1 MQLSMILDLVLLVVL
16 AGSAFFY
23 ARRGF
28 AAGIV
33 QMVGSLIS
41 LVTASVAASRISPAV
56 FENFFKNSL
65 VEKTRQMLENQNG
78 ADLETLVERFAG
90 FLPDSLKQ
98 NIIQAAGGLLDT
110 AAPNAALTVVENVI
124 APLLVPIISIVVF
137 FVTFALCRLI
147 ISLVVAMLTIVNR
160 IPLVGSLNRLL
171 GFVTGLGAG
180 AVNVFI
186 LLCAAWALVVIMG
199 GNNSAWNEQMLQ
211 QSRFYQLF
219 APFNPFV

>member
-1 MQLSMILDLVLLVVL
+1 MIVDLILLAVLF
-16 AGSAFFY
+16 GSAFYY

-33 QMVGSLIS
+33 QMVGSFVS
-41 LVTASVAASRISPAV
+41 LVAASVAASRISPAV

-65 VEKTRQMLENQNG
+65 VEKTRQMLENQSG

-110 AAPNAALTVVENVI
+110 TAPNAALLVVENVI

-137 FVTFALCRLI
+137 FVTFALCRLV
-147 ISLVVAMLTIVNR
+147 ISLVVAMLTIINR
-160 IPLVGSLNRLL
+160 IPLVGGINRLL

-180 AVNVFI
+180 AVNVFV
-186 LLCAAWALVVIMG
+186 LLCVAWALVIIL
-199 GNNSAWNEQMLQ
+199 GNNSAWNQEMLQ
-211 QSRFYQLF
+211 QSRFYQMF